1 MGNPID
7 AWAWNYRPLIVI
19 APAEEDALMAAQRK
33 TLSAQQEALRERD
46 VVIVELVGG
55 RVRIVSGPD
64 VEIDARQLKNRLGT
78 VGDKFEVVLVG
89 KDTGIKLRSDEPVAA
104 ADLFGLIDSMPMRR
118 QEMKQ

>member
-104 ADLFGLIDSMPMRR
+104 ADLFGLIDGMPMRQR
-118 QEMKQ
+118 EMKQ